1 MCHRIQT
8 SLIDCTSLREVKDT
22 KQTKEGQRWE
32 PPADDLLKINDDGGA
47 SQDNSNGVFGF
58 IIRDKSGQAVAAG
71 AGNIP
76 YLLNPLHS

>member
-8 SLIDCTSLREVKDT
+8 SLIDCTNLREVKDT
-22 KQTKEGQRWE
+22 KQTKWEQRWE
-32 PPADDLLKINDDGGA
+32 PPADDLLRINVDWSA
-47 SQDNSNGVFGF
+47 SQDNSNGGFGF
-58 IIRDKSGQAVAAG
+58 IIRDKSGQAIAAG